1 MDEPDLRAQWA
12 KCETTTDIATS
23 LVRYLNAT
31 TENLGAIHLG
41 AEQASPEMV
50 NLYVLRAIADA
61 QRHLDA
67 AMRAAVDQAVLGRGL
82 SHRKTAEAAGVTHR
96 TVSKWIAEP
105 LP

>member
-1 MDEPDLRAQWA
+1 MDDPTPRAQWA

-23 LVRYLNAT
+23 LIRYLNAT
-31 TENLGAIHLG
+31 TTNLGAITPT
-41 AEQASPEMV
+41 AEQSSPEMV

-67 AMRAAVDQAVLGRGL
+67 AMRVAVDQAVLGRGL

-96 TVSKWIAEP
+96 TIGKWIAEP